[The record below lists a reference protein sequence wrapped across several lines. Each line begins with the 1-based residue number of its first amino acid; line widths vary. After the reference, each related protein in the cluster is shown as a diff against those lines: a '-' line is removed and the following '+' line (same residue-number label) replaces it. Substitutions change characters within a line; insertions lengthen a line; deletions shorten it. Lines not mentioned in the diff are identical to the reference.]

1 MEIKN
6 MFSLKEE
13 KKKRAINIGT
23 AVVMDGVKTNK
34 TDLVDAFAQGL
45 KTQVEPQSHTSPEQ
59 NLMYKEP
66 SSATTQFDSQDM
78 EDIASHIGARNINF
92 LIAERTK
99 DEPKRFAYLF
109 KRMCKILDVNIQR
122 VFEAIHTP
130 KIWKEAQKFASGLM
144 ASLDRIETRFTGWF
158 ERKFDSVKHKKMCI
172 AVGVTA
178 FMLLATPLS
187 PLYGLPRQFI
197 TDVCTFLPPGTT
209 IKVSEVPNQVHS
221 HFYDDEDFHVSQA
234 ELKVDDLSPHQVH
247 YYGRDDLYDKDAHLP
262 EIQER
267 YSCLLAKDIT
277 VEKTYEDK
285 GLQFSNWLM
294 YLNDSESPIEGDAE
308 EYFEREM
315 AYVIRTQPDEITFAM
330 GILRDPNDILIQ
342 HIALGLIW
350 DYNYANRPPQK
361 DVEAF
366 VRTQI
371 QKSPIVATFANMVH
385 SDLVKTQH
393 KQQNIQQTVSEE
405 TNEDLMLK
413 GQPDEL
419 VGRAMLALSQTT
431 DTETYFK
438 QALPILSLQNQSD
451 AICAM
456 GILHRPN
463 DITLQRFALGS
474 EETPTQEDVDS
485 FLQAQI
491 QNCPIVARFADMAS
505 PNYVRKLSAETF
517 DKNRGEISTEMFCG
531 YSDEISF

>member
-1 MEIKN
+1 MEMKN

-92 LIAERTK
+92 LITERTR
-99 DEPKRFAYLF
+99 DEPKRFARLF
-109 KRMCKILDVNIQR
+109 KRMCKILNVNIQR

-130 KIWKEAQKFASGLM
+130 KIWKEAQKFTHGLM
-144 ASLDRIETRFTGWF
+144 AGLDRIETRFTGWF
-158 ERKFDSVKHKKMCI
+158 ERKVDSIGRKKTNI
-172 AVGVTA
+172 AVGLA
-178 FMLLATPLS
+178 AIMLLATPLS
-187 PLYGLPRQFI
+187 PLYGFPKQFI
-197 TDVCTFLPPGTT
+197 ADICTFLPPGTT
-209 IKVSEVPNQVHS
+209 VEVSEVPSQVHS
-221 HFYDDEDFHVSQA
+221 YFYDDEDFHVSQA
-234 ELKVDDLSPHQVH
+234 ELKVDDLSPHQAH
-247 YYGRDDLYDKDAHLP
+247 YYGRDGLYDKDVHLP

-267 YSCLLAKDIT
+267 YSCLRGDIT
-277 VEKTYEDK
+277 FEPTYEDK
-285 GLQFSNWLM
+285 NLQFSNWL
-294 YLNDSESPIEGDAE
+294 LSLGPFESPIDGDAE
-308 EYFEREM
+308 EYFNREIEY
-315 AYVIRTQPDEITFAM
+315 AIRTQPDEITFAM

-350 DYNYANRPPQK
+350 DYNSANRPPQK

-393 KQQNIQQTVSEE
+393 KQQNIQQTMSEE

>member
-1 MEIKN
+1 MEMKN

-45 KTQVEPQSHTSPEQ
+45 KTQVEPQSHTSSEQ
-59 NLMYKEP
+59 NLMYKEGSVP

-78 EDIASHIGARNINF
+78 EDIASHIGARNINV
-92 LIAERTK
+92 LITERTR
-99 DEPKRFAYLF
+99 DEPKRFARLF

-122 VFEAIHTP
+122 VFETIHTP
-130 KIWKEAQKFASGLM
+130 KIWNEAKKFTKSLI
-144 ASLDRIETRFTGWF
+144 ASLDRIDTRFMGWF
-158 ERKFDSVKHKKMCI
+158 ERKVDSIGRKKTNI
-172 AVGVTA
+172 AVGLA
-178 FMLLATPLS
+178 AIMLLATPLS
-187 PLYGLPRQFI
+187 PLYAPSKQFI
-197 TDVCTFLPPGTT
+197 ADICTLLPPGMT
-209 IKVSEVPNQVHS
+209 VQSS
-221 HFYDDEDFHVSQA
+221 DFPHWVQNF
-234 ELKVDDLSPHQVH
+234 LS
-247 YYGRDDLYDKDAHLP
+247 
-262 EIQER
+262 
-267 YSCLLAKDIT
+267 T
-277 VEKTYEDK
+277 DK
-285 GLQFSNWLM
+285 GSQPSFEEVQEKYNNM
-294 YLNDSESPIEGDAE
+294 QMEQQRKQEDRPKMVEQRSES
-308 EYFEREM
+308 
-315 AYVIRTQPDEITFAM
+315 
-330 GILRDPNDILIQ
+330 
-342 HIALGLIW
+342 
-350 DYNYANRPPQK
+350 
-361 DVEAF
+361 
-366 VRTQI
+366 
-371 QKSPIVATFANMVH
+371 
-385 SDLVKTQH
+385 
-393 KQQNIQQTVSEE
+393 
-405 TNEDLMLK
+405 LMLE
-413 GQPDEL
+413 GQTDEL

-438 QALPILSLQNQSD
+438 QALPILALQNHSD